1 MNLAKSHADVRVARV
16 KSAEDAESFLTDL
29 RAQWDATEKFQ
40 AEQAEMARSM
50 SLAYR
55 SASDLRRQMGGY
67 ARTLCRT

>member
-1 MNLAKSHADVRVARV
+1 MAKSHADVRVARV

-40 AEQAEMARSM
+40 AEQAGTARSM